1 MNTME
6 TCIFSP
12 ISASESNPRITPVME
27 LEAIIREY
35 ESISLS
41 MLDETK
47 ARLLNR
53 VESKHLM
60 TTDACREFLQRISD
74 SYRVLEVRKT
84 RIGRY
89 ETMYFDNNAFI
100 TYMQHHNGKGNRYKL
115 RFRHY
120 DSSGETYLEVKKK
133 SNKGA
138 TEKTRMKTR
147 WSLSGFLPEQEEFLR
162 SAFPFDYRLFH
173 PVLVTMYDRFTLVS
187 MESPE
192 RITLDIGVSFG
203 DGERI
208 ISYPG
213 LVIAEIKY
221 EKGLKNSPG
230 LLALHEM
237 GIRKRGFSK
246 YCIGVSLLYD
256 WLKHNRFK
264 QNQLFLSRLFPGGF
278 ASC

>member
-89 ETMYFDNNAFI
+89 ETMY
-100 TYMQHHNGKGNRYKL
+100 L
-115 RFRHY
+115 
-120 DSSGETYLEVKKK
+120 
-133 SNKGA
+133 
-138 TEKTRMKTR
+138 
-147 WSLSGFLPEQEEFLR
+147 SLI
-162 SAFPFDYRLFH
+162 H
-173 PVLVTMYDRFTLVS
+173 
-187 MESPE
+187 
-192 RITLDIGVSFG
+192 I
-203 DGERI
+203 
-208 ISYPG
+208 
-213 LVIAEIKY
+213 
-221 EKGLKNSPG
+221 
-230 LLALHEM
+230 
-237 GIRKRGFSK
+237 
-246 YCIGVSLLYD
+246 
-256 WLKHNRFK
+256 
-264 QNQLFLSRLFPGGF
+264 
-278 ASC
+278 